1 MYFFREGH
9 PEQNDIVLC
18 NVDRVSRDS
27 VFVSLLEY
35 PNYVGIIPIY
45 EVSPGRIRNIRDFVQ
60 EGKVIVCK
68 VMRTDPRRRHVTASL
83 RRVNEGQRRNK
94 VSWLK
99 QEKDAEKIIE
109 FVCSKSKENPEK
121 VFNEIYKMLPE
132 SYEDLFS
139 FFQDVSC
146 DKAEL
151 NAPSLQPELK
161 QGLIAA
167 IKERIKPSE
176 VELKKKIR
184 ISSYLDNGVETIR
197 SCFEQLESRYKEA
210 RFSYTGGGKYE
221 IKLKDSDYKKAESR
235 MKEILDTLASLLPD
249 EIVFEEDLSKK

>member
-27 VFVSLLEY
+27 VFVTLLEY

-45 EVSPGRIRNIRDFVQ
+45 EVSPGRIRNIRDYVQ

-68 VMRTDPRRRHVTASL
+68 VMRTDPRRRHVNVSL

-99 QEKDAEKIIE
+99 QEKDAEKIIQ
-109 FVCSKSKENPEK
+109 FVCGKTKDKPEEVFQK
-121 VFNEIYKMLPE
+121 VFKSVPE

-151 NAPSLQPELK
+151 NVSLPKELK
-161 QGLIAA
+161 DSLLAA
-167 IKERIKPSE
+167 IKERIKPTE
-176 VELKKKIR
+176 VGLKRKIKL
-184 ISSYLDNGVETIR
+184 SSHMDNGVDLIR
-197 SCFEQLESRYKEA
+197 SCFEQLESRFKEA
-210 RFSYTGGGKYE
+210 RFFYMGGGKYE
-221 IKLKDSDYKKAESR
+221 IKIKDSDYKKAESR
-235 MKEILDTLASLLPD
+235 MREILDKLQSLLP
-249 EIVFEEDLSKK
+249 EGLVFEDEPQKK